1 MTLVQNVFRRIS
13 SVPLNVKER
22 KLISEICKEIELYI
36 KENLNKNEL
45 DNKATSESSNKDSDL
60 TQLIDNLQDKVKE
73 D

>member
-60 TQLIDNLQDKVKE
+60 T
-73 D
+73 

>member
-45 DNKATSESSNKDSDL
+45 NNKAILKSSNKDSDL
-60 TQLIDNLQDKVKE
+60 I
-73 D
+73 

>member
-36 KENLNKNEL
+36 KENLNKNES
-45 DNKATSESSNKDSDL
+45 DNKAKLE
-60 TQLIDNLQDKVKE
+60 
-73 D
+73 

>member
-36 KENLNKNEL
+36 KENLNKNQS
-45 DNKATSESSNKDSDL
+45 DNKVTSELSNEDSDL
-60 TQLIDNLQDKVKE
+60 IQLIDNLQNKVKE